1 MLKGLFR
8 IGLDKHLHVLGG
20 GFTMKQKLAAQLF
33 TLRNQLKDDFP
44 GVLRDLKEMGWSGV
58 QISGLFG
65 YSKEEV
71 ADVLEETGLRTAG
84 IHAGIDRLRGDL
96 QTVVEEADLF
106 QTKDIICPF
115 IPEELRNE
123 RSYRAIRSDLNE
135 IARKL
140 RKDGYRISYH
150 NHNFEFETTI
160 DDKSALEYILDPVEE
175 NHIQAEIDV
184 YWIKKAGYDPLSFIK
199 KYTHRLPIIHLKDM
213 ADDEARSFAEIG
225 TGMITFEPILL
236 WGEQNGIEWYAVEQD
251 ECPGDPFKSLQISLN
266 NLHGMIDKLNTKSVK

>member
-1 MLKGLFR
+1 
-8 IGLDKHLHVLGG
+8 
-20 GFTMKQKLAAQLF
+20 MKQKLAAQLF
-33 TLRNQLKDDFP
+33 TLRDQLKDDFP

-65 YSKEEV
+65 YSKEEI
-71 ADVLEETGLRTAG
+71 AAVLEETSLRTAG
-84 IHAGIDRLRGDL
+84 LHAGIDRLRGDL

-106 QTKDIICPF
+106 QTKDIVCPF

-123 RSYRAIRSDLNE
+123 KGYCAIRSDLNE
-135 IARKL
+135 IARNL

-150 NHNFEFETTI
+150 NHAFEFETTMG
-160 DDKSALEYILDPVEE
+160 DKNSLEYILEPVEE
-175 NHIQAEIDV
+175 NHILAEIDV
-184 YWIKKAGYDPLSFIK
+184 YWIKKAGYDPLNFIK

-225 TGMITFEPILL
+225 TGIITFEPILL

-251 ECPGDPFKSLQISLN
+251 ECPGDPMKSLQISLN
-266 NLHGMIDKLNTKSVK
+266 NLHGMIDKLNTKSVQLYGASFSEKDSHTKSE